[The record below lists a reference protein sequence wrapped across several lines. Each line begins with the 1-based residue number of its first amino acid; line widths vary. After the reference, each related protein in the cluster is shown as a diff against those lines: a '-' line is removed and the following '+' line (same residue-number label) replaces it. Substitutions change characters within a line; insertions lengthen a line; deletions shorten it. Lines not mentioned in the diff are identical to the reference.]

1 MRKRLNKVLVSLAVL
16 PAIALAACSEAEPDG
31 AVEDVAVAPIAVD
44 AKAAAEAT
52 TDAAESTVVESP
64 TPLPQGVP
72 KLAYAYD
79 FAFRLAGDAIGGLQ
93 RRHADL
99 CEQQG
104 PASCQILGMTK
115 SGEDADD
122 VTGELRLAVATRHA
136 RAFGALLEKEAES
149 VDAVQ
154 LSSEIATEELSKQMV
169 DTEAHLRARTEL
181 RDRLL
186 EVLRTRRGSVEDLVA
201 AERSVAEVNQ
211 EIDTA
216 RSWLKEM
223 QGRVAFSTVTV
234 RYESGAPVGN
244 DFLRP
249 VQGAIG
255 ALGGVLGFVVAAL
268 ILLGAVLGPVAALVW
283 LGKRI
288 GSRATAA

>member
-1 MRKRLNKVLVSLAVL
+1 MNKSLVLLAVF
-16 PAIALAACSEAEPDG
+16 PALALAACSATEPDG
-31 AVEDVAVAPIAVD
+31 AQEPVSADAESGASDVAEASS
-44 AKAAAEAT
+44 AA
-52 TDAAESTVVESP
+52 DAAESAVPDLAPIAQT
-64 TPLPQGVP
+64 TPQ
-72 KLAYAYD
+72 LAYAYD

-122 VTGELRLAVATRHA
+122 MTGELRLAVATRHT

-186 EVLRTRRGSVEDLVA
+186 EVLRTRRGSVEELVA

-223 QGRVAFSTVTV
+223 QGRVAYSTVTV
-234 RYESGAPVGN
+234 RYESGAPVAN

-249 VQGAIG
+249 VQGALG
-255 ALGGVLGFVVAAL
+255 ALGGILGFVVAAL
-268 ILLGAVLGPVAALVW
+268 ILLGAVLGPVAGLVW

-288 GSRATAA
+288 NRKAEVA